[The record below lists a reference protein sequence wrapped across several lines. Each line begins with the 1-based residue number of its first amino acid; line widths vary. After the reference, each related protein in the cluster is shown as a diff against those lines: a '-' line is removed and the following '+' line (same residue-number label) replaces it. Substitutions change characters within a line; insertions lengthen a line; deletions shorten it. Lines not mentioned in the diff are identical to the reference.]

1 MTSSYQNSGGSQ
13 RANKNPERETPE
25 RETPETEDQREEY
38 RLTGR
43 VAVAIEVEAAQSGQ
57 PARILQG
64 KSRDISASG
73 VSLNAPEALP
83 EGALL
88 PVTLTLDQEEPLA
101 LMGEVRWCE
110 PRTSGPGYRI
120 GLTLLDSDE
129 TAYLEWKEAMARLL
143 AMD

>member
-1 MTSSYQNSGGSQ
+1 MTSSYQNSGDSLL
-13 RANKNPERETPE
+13 ASKDPETEIPD
-25 RETPETEDQREEY
+25 TEDQREEY

-43 VAVAIEVEAAQSGQ
+43 VAVAIEVEAAQSGL
-57 PARILQG
+57 PARILRG
-64 KSRDISASG
+64 NSRDISANG
-73 VSLNAPEALP
+73 ISLNAPEALP

-88 PVTLTLDQEEPLA
+88 PVTLTLDQEESFT

-110 PRTSGPGYRI
+110 PRASGPGYRI
-120 GLTLLDSDE
+120 GLTLLDSDD

>member
-1 MTSSYQNSGGSQ
+1 MTSSYQNSGDSLV
-13 RANKNPERETPE
+13 ASKDLETD
-25 RETPETEDQREEY
+25 TPETQDQREEY
-38 RLTGR
+38 RLAGR
-43 VAVAIEVEAAQSGQ
+43 VGVAIEVEAAQPGL

-64 KSRDISASG
+64 SSRDISASG

-88 PVTLTLDQEEPLA
+88 PVTLTLDQEEPFT

-110 PRTSGPGYRI
+110 PRPEGPGYRI
-120 GLTLLDSDE
+120 GLTLLDSDD